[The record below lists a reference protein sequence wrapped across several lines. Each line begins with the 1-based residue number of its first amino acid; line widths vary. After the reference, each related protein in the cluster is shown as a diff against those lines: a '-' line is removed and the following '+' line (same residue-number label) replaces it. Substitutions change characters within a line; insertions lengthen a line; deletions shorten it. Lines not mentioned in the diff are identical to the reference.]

1 MMIEKLT
8 DKEREAE
15 KKAIRD
21 AILVEFRT
29 GKVDPSFE
37 IAKQVA
43 ALKASNGAEARSILS
58 LYELAAR
65 TKSDADRKA
74 FAEEYSDWYVR
85 ALESAVDLVSFGKN
99 VPPKKGTST
108 VNEKPS
114 EKPVDMAAVERRV
127 AAYDCRGHWWGMTP
141 GFVSLTLIGAVAG
154 LVKRSMK

>member
-1 MMIEKLT
+1 MAEKLT
-8 DKEREAE
+8 DQEREAG
-15 KKAIRD
+15 KKSIRD
-21 AILVEFRT
+21 AILAEFRT
-29 GKVDPSFE
+29 GKVNPDVE

-58 LYELAAR
+58 LYDLAVR
-65 TKSDADRKA
+65 TKSDADRRA
-74 FAEEYSDWYVR
+74 FAEEYSDWYLR
-85 ALESAVDLVSFGKN
+85 AMESAKDLVSFGQD
-99 VPPKKGTST
+99 VPPKKGTT

-114 EKPVDMAAVERRV
+114 DKPVDMAAVERRV